1 MKTKQALT
9 ALDRAIAAIGINS
22 ESKRDDEF
30 TMRDFARQTNMSLS
44 GAKDRLAN
52 EVRKGMYKSR
62 SGILNGQR
70 MNFYSLSD

>member
-1 MKTKQALT
+1 MKTNKALT

-30 TMRDFARQTNMSLS
+30 TMREFAQRTNMSLS
-44 GAKDRLAN
+44 GAKDRLAS
-52 EVRKGMYKSR
+52 EVRKGIYKSR

-70 MNFYSLSD
+70 MNFYSLCE

>member
-22 ESKRDDEF
+22 DGKRDDEF
-30 TMRDFARQTNMSLS
+30 TMREFAQRTNMSLS
-44 GAKDRLAN
+44 GAKDRLAS
-52 EVRKGMYKSR
+52 EVCKGVYKSR

-70 MNFYSLSD
+70 MNFYSLCE